1 MLVGDVIINA
11 RELFPDRCATLA
23 PPINAAGSLQTT
35 QSGGTPTLQAGT
47 YVISAT
53 YFTAWGETTPTS
65 LNPVVVDGTHGINVT
80 LPTAATPAG
89 VSKIRIYYGIG
100 SVNQFQDFLSIGFP
114 TGVNITT
121 AGTAG
126 VPPGTAG
133 GPLTN
138 RAYLPDTDGS
148 FISAATMYRWFNQA
162 LDEASDISGGIQDR
176 TGVGSLVGVA
186 LYQLPTVG
194 WKKITNV
201 WYDGYDVFSGSKRD
215 VFRRNVTTAYTTL
228 SVAVTLTPNTVI
240 EAFPQP
246 QRTSGSCTTT
256 GGLTTT
262 STSVAINP
270 PTNFVLSFGVASI
283 SQSPAFEIVMYSA
296 TTGNVLSGLTRGLGG
311 TIPQTF
317 TAGATVTEL
326 NFMIDG
332 FRRAVPVNTGD
343 GFKTLQVPPSWGSL
357 LPIFLLAKFRKAEK
371 EFKEAD
377 ALMKE
382 FTEKIKAEAMS
393 TKQLSGPV
401 QIGSSNRG
409 PEIRP
414 SGPWGVIVP

>member
-1 MLVGDVIINA
+1 M
-11 RELFPDRCATLA
+11 
-23 PPINAAGSLQTT
+23 PINGAGALQTA
-35 QSGGTPTLQAGT
+35 QDGVPTLPAGT
-47 YVISAT
+47 YQVSAT
-53 YFTAWGETTPTS
+53 YFTQWGETLATA
-65 LNPVVVDGTHGINVT
+65 LNPVVVDATHGINVT
-80 LPTAATPAG
+80 LPNSAIPAG
-89 VSKIRIYYGIG
+89 VTKIRIYYGIG
-100 SVNQFQDFLSIGFP
+100 SVNQYQDFTSIGFP
-114 TGVNITT
+114 VGQNIT
-121 AGTAG
+121 AVGTAG
-126 VPPGTAG
+126 VPPATAG
-133 GPLTN
+133 GPATN

-148 FISAATMYRWFNQA
+148 FVSAATIYRWFNQA

-186 LYQLPTVG
+186 LYQIPTVG

-215 VFRRNVTTAYTTL
+215 VFRRNVTTAYSTL

-256 GGLTTT
+256 ASLSTTG
-262 STSVAINP
+262 TSVAINP
-270 PTNFVLSFGVASI
+270 PTNFVLPFGVASLAQG
-283 SQSPAFEIVMYSA
+283 SAFEIVMYSSLS
-296 TTGNVLSGLTRGLGG
+296 GNVMSGMTRGLGG
-311 TIPQTF
+311 TVPQAF
-317 TAGATVTEL
+317 TAGATATEL

-332 FRRAVPVNTGD
+332 YRRAVPVAVGD
-343 GFKTLQVPPSWGSL
+343 STKTMQVPPSWGSL

-377 ALMKE
+377 SLMKE
-382 FTEKIKAEAMS
+382 FTEKIKMEAMS

>member
-1 MLVGDVIINA
+1 MALVGDIIINS
-11 RELFPDRCATLA
+11 RELMPDRCGTLA
-23 PPINAAGSLQTT
+23 TP
-35 QSGGTPTLQAGT
+35 SGFTSAQIVQVPTLAAGT
-47 YVISAT
+47 YVVVVT
-53 YFTAWGETTPTS
+53 LFTSWGESLPATLTS
-65 LNPVVVDGTHGINVT
+65 IVVDGTHSIQIAGS
-80 LPTAATPAG
+80 LPAG
-89 VSKIRIYYGIG
+89 ATKIRVYYGIG
-100 SVNQFQDFLSIGFP
+100 AVNQFQDSVTLP
-114 TGVNITT
+114 LNITSP
-121 AGTAG
+121 GTAG
-126 VPPGTAG
+126 VPPGTSG
-133 GPLTN
+133 GTPVN
-138 RAYLPDTDGS
+138 RAYLPDSDGP
-148 FISAATMYRWFNQA
+148 FVSAATMYRWFNQG
-162 LDEASDISGGIQDR
+162 LDEAADISGGIQDR

-186 LYQLPTVG
+186 LYQVPVIG

-215 VFRRNVTTAYTTL
+215 IFRRNVTTAYTTL

-256 GGLTTT
+256 GSLTTT
-262 STSVAINP
+262 GTSVTINP
-270 PTNFVLSFGVASI
+270 PTNFVLAFGLASI
-283 SQSPAFEIVMYSA
+283 TQGTALEIVMYSS
-296 TTGNVLSGLTRGLGG
+296 TSGNVLSGLSRGLGG
-311 TIPQTF
+311 TVPQAF

-332 FRRAVPVNTGD
+332 YRRAVPVAVGD
-343 GFKTLQVPPSWGSL
+343 SLKTLQVPPSWASL
-357 LPIFLLAKFRKAEK
+357 LPVYLLSKFRKAEK

-377 ALMKE
+377 SLMKE